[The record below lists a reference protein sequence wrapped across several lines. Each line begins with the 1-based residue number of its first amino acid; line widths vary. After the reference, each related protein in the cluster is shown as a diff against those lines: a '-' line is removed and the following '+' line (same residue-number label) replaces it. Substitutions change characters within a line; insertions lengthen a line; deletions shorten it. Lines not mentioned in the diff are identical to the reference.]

1 MVSIGSL
8 RYDIIADTEQFQKG
22 IVATRREMTAAK
34 RIFNETRSPVENLG
48 IELEGMGR
56 LLAKGANDPETFARA
71 VAKMGAE
78 IEGGTEAQQR
88 FIDGLRR
95 QAKAIQDSTGYIR
108 ALTDEESA
116 MINRLNAGADA
127 AEKQIAVTNRQ
138 SIETERL
145 AAELREAKNEEQRQK
160 QAIQRGIQ
168 VTRQAETATERYAR
182 EVAELNDLAR
192 RGAIDQKT
200 LQRSI
205 ANLRNESTKAKKDIR
220 GLSSGLTD
228 VKNNV
233 ALMVKGFVA
242 FQATRAVIGGV
253 ADELARVDEV
263 AKTSRKLGFVANEL
277 IGIRLA
283 GEEMAGMM
291 SGSVDMALQRMTRRL
306 SEAANGTGEAKA
318 AIEELRLDAGK
329 LNSAGPAQAFRE
341 IADAIRMV
349 EDPADRLR
357 LAFKLFDSEGAS
369 LVNVLNEGSG
379 AVDDFIAKADELG
392 LSFDSV
398 DASNI
403 EAANDAITEMK
414 ASAGDATRELTAIL
428 SPALKEAADAVTNA
442 IRWYKFAR
450 DELAKM
456 AAKVTGAEIVGG
468 EFGDGRFDE
477 IAAAQRKRT
486 EAAMQAKKEAEEF
499 KAIQES
505 NIAQIKRM
513 EQDRADSHIAAIQKE
528 TQALKEKAKALV
540 GNDPGNVPEP
550 EPPPKPAFGA
560 SPADIAESERKIAQA
575 QKEMAEAKKELELAQ
590 KEADRVAVQEDLEA
604 QGQRIAESLQ
614 TPFDRLVSDL
624 ADLEVLVNVGALDSE
639 TADKERQR
647 IESEAQDKQDLK
659 AIVASVAQR
668 GSREE
673 YRLIAQAV
681 NGKQDRAEQ
690 QRREQIK
697 IATAQK
703 EAMERAANKLEEL
716 EPAESIG

>member
-22 IVATRREMTAAK
+22 IIATRRELTAAK
-34 RIFNETRSPVENLG
+34 RLFKDTRSPIEELG

-71 VAKMGAE
+71 VAKIGDE
-78 IEGGTEAQQR
+78 VEGGREAQQR
-88 FIDGLRR
+88 FIEGLRQ
-95 QAKAIQDSTGYIR
+95 QAKEIQDNTGYVR
-108 ALTDEESA
+108 ALTAEESA
-116 MINRLNAGADA
+116 LINRLNAGADA

-283 GEEMAGMM
+283 GEELAGMM